1 MILQSIQFPNL
12 DVRYKVPQQTTGG
25 PVIVS
30 PTDYQLT
37 FQSFIYGTSDVTVEA
52 IKVDDY
58 YYYIL
63 PTFGKCVVNDKFNGS
78 VLSELDVTAVK
89 VYYLNGMM
97 ETCEHLTYTVIA
109 DPSCVAAGEG
119 RCSNCGEIFKLPT
132 DPEAHPSEA
141 IQETLATCTT
151 AGGASCSAC
160 GAILATYDPMGHT
173 DSYYNGGTCS
183 RCGLTSIIEPSEPGT
198 EEEEDT

>member
-37 FQSFIYGTSDVTVEA
+37 FQSFIYGTSDVTIEA

-78 VLSELDVTAVK
+78 VVSEFDVTAVK
-89 VYYLNGMM
+89 LYNLNEMM

-119 RCSNCGEIFKLPT
+119 RCSNCGETFEIPT
-132 DPEAHPSEA
+132 NPEAHPSGA
-141 IQETLATCTT
+141 IHETPATCTT
-151 AGGASCSAC
+151 GGGASCSAC
-160 GAILATYDPMGHT
+160 NTTVAVYSPLGHT
-173 DSYYNGGTCS
+173 DSYNNGGTCTRS
-183 RCGLTSIIEPSEPGT
+183 GLTSIIAPSEPGT